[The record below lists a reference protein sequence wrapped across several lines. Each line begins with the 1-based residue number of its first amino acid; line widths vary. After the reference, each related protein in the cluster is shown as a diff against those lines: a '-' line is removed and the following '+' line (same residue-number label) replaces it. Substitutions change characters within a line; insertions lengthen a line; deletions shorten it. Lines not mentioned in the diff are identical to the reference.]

1 MRYGNQVLGINKLK
15 RIIKIVCQRAGLQGN
30 FSNHSGKKTCATQLY
45 TAGID
50 EQDIMARTGH
60 RSEKA
65 VRKYKIQ
72 NDIIG
77 SKVSAILDPQQPRK
91 RKTSE
96 NDDDN
101 SMDICSEMPNR
112 RVTKVAKLESSALHD
127 ITNGQYLICE
137 L

>member
-45 TAGID
+45 TADID

-65 VRKYKIQ
+65 VQKYKIQ

-77 SKVSAILDPQQPRK
+77 SKVSAILDLP
-91 RKTSE
+91 
-96 NDDDN
+96 
-101 SMDICSEMPNR
+101 
-112 RVTKVAKLESSALHD
+112 
-127 ITNGQYLICE
+127 
-137 L
+137 